1 MFKKDELKN
10 LWPFYTHSLLLNL
23 SKVIMPFYVLYFLSI
38 GFSFFQIALI
48 ATVRSIVTLI
58 FEVPTGA
65 IADIYGRKTSV
76 ILGYFMMSVS
86 VAAVILTKNFYL
98 LAAIFAMNALFETLV
113 SGADDAWAVDLA
125 EKDNSNL
132 TDSYFL
138 KKRAFRN
145 IGMVIAPLVAGLVVK
160 HYGMTNLWLIY
171 GMGIFI
177 ATLFLI
183 FAKNTNHVEI
193 KENEIEDYKNVF
205 THSRK
210 TWDFIRKHKI
220 ISLLFAA
227 IFIFFVVEEIT
238 SLIWT
243 PYLQSHG
250 LPLPQIGYLFSL
262 IAGLGIL
269 TPLITER
276 LLKNKSKLSILTAT
290 TLTYAV
296 ALILAGVYSRLLFI
310 SIIFVITYSME
321 EIIEPL
327 EDSVLN
333 KYLRSEIRA
342 TALSLKSVI
351 TSMASIIG
359 GPLAGYILGILSA
372 DKALM
377 FSGLL
382 FMVIPLVYSLAGKR
396 AR

>member
-10 LWPFYTHSLLLNL
+10 LWPFYTHSLILNL
-23 SKVIMPFYVLYFLSI
+23 SKVIMPFYVLYFFSI

-48 ATVRSIVTLI
+48 GTVRSVVSLI

-76 ILGYFMMSVS
+76 IMGYFLMSVS
-86 VAAVILTKNFYL
+86 VATVILTNNLYI
-98 LAAIFAMNALFETLV
+98 LAGIFALNALFETLV

-125 EKDNSNL
+125 EKDDGNL

-138 KKRAFRN
+138 KKRTFRN

-220 ISLLFAA
+220 VSLLFVA

-238 SLIWT
+238 SLVWT

-276 LLKNKSKLSILTAT
+276 ILKNKSKLSILTTT
-290 TLTYAV
+290 TLIYAV

-310 SIIFVITYSME
+310 SIIFVITYSLE

-327 EDSVLN
+327 EDSVVN
-333 KYLRSEIRA
+333 KYLQSKIRA
-342 TALSLKSVI
+342 TALSLKSVV
-351 TSMASIIG
+351 TSMASIVG

-372 DKALM
+372 EKALM
-377 FSGLL
+377 LSGIL
-382 FMVIPLVYSLAGKR
+382 FMIIPLVYSLAGKR
-396 AR
+396 TF